1 MDINTLQTAYE
12 NMLNALKE
20 FQIFNLDYPDI
31 SKKVFQKEEEY
42 FENYQNYKAL
52 SLVSYIFYDLGIIE

>member
-1 MDINTLQTAYE
+1 M
-12 NMLNALKE
+12 KE